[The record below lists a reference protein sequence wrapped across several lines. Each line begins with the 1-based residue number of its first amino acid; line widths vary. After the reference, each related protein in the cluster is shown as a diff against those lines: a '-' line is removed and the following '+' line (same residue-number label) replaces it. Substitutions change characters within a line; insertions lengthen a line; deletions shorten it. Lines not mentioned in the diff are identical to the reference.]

1 MIFKF
6 ASGLFHI
13 AADFTGK
20 YAPYQAIQVGPH
32 PAGGVLVCATDRGA
46 AAFLGYDPAG
56 RADET
61 VCFLPD
67 PELVKISNPIKTA
80 ERTLTINT
88 NAQSASVTTHQKNA
102 DKTVETRAP
111 SISTH
116 EFPPLSQVMA
126 ACIRHWDG
134 QSMTKTEE
142 LNAGRY
148 DAKLLRQAIDA
159 ATCYGDAVVFSGF
172 DGGPIRIEVEG
183 SSLCMLVM
191 PQVAVPLPGVP
202 DWLRAI
208 AVEQPAMVAA

>member
-1 MIFKF
+1 MIFRF
-6 ASGLFHI
+6 ASGLFHL

-56 RADET
+56 RADDT

-67 PELVKISNPIKTA
+67 PEVVKLSNPIKTA

-88 NAQSASVTTHQKNA
+88 TAQSASVTTHQKSA

-116 EFPPLSQVMA
+116 EFPPLTQVIG
-126 ACIRHWDG
+126 ACINHWDATIKST
-134 QSMTKTEE
+134 Q
-142 LNAGRY
+142 AGRY

-159 ATCYGDAVVFSGF
+159 ASSYGDAVVFSGF

-183 SSLCMLVM
+183 SNLCMLVM
-191 PQVAVPLPGVP
+191 PQTAVELPGVP
-202 DWLRAI
+202 EWLRAV
-208 AVEQPAMVAA
+208 AVERPVLAAA